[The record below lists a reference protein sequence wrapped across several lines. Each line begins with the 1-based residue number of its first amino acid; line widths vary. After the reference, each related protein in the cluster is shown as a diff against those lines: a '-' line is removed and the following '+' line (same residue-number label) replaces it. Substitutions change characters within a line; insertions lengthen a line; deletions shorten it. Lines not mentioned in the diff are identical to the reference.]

1 MLDAERS
8 LFQAQLNYTQSQG
21 ATLAAQISIYK
32 AMGGGWIDVA
42 DRMTPVGSAAPLD
55 KRAAEQP
62 LF

>member
-21 ATLAAQISIYK
+21 ATLTAQVSIYK
-32 AMGGGWIDVA
+32 SMGGGWIDVT
-42 DRMTPVGSAAPLD
+42 DRMTPVGTAAPLD
-55 KRAAEQP
+55 RRTAEQP